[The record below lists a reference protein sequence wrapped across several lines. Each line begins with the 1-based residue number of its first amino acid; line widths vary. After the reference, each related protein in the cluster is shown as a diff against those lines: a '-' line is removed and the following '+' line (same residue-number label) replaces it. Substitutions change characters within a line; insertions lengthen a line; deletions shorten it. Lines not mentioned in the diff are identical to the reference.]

1 MASLVDFH
9 RIRVTFKGTSSV
21 SNSLAFAQKVYTIED
36 VYIGWQFGQI
46 FYEKESWEGWFKR
59 WSKAPMTNHD
69 EGENDRRDNDN
80 LMLDKRL
87 IHDILPQPGCGHEP
101 IDS

>member
-1 MASLVDFH
+1 
-9 RIRVTFKGTSSV
+9 
-21 SNSLAFAQKVYTIED
+21 
-36 VYIGWQFGQI
+36 
-46 FYEKESWEGWFKR
+46 
-59 WSKAPMTNHD
+59 MTNHD